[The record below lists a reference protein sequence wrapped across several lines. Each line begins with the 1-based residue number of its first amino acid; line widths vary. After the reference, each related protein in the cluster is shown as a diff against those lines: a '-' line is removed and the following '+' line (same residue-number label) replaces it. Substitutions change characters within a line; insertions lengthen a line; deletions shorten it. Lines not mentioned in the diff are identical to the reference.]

1 MIGNKPSGNL
11 KVTKKPAQRVKHV
24 PQRTCVG
31 CREVLPKRQMVRI
44 VRTAEGVRVD
54 PSGKVAGR
62 GAYLHDQREC
72 WVRGLRGA
80 LANALKAELT
90 AEDRARLEDFINT
103 LPRHDAGTSEKSM

>member
-1 MIGNKPSGNL
+1 M
-11 KVTKKPAQRVKHV
+11 KVKKKPVQRVKHI

-44 VRTAEGVRVD
+44 VRTADGVRVD
-54 PSGKVAGR
+54 PTGKLAGR
-62 GAYLHDQREC
+62 GAYLHDRREC

-90 AEDRARLEDFINT
+90 AEDRGQLESFMIT
-103 LPRHDAGTSEKSM
+103 LPQDEAGTNK